1 MDILRAIILGI
12 IQGATE
18 FLPVSSSGH
27 LSVAQHVLGVN
38 TEVGILFDLMLHVG
52 TLAAVFFVFR
62 NLIGRLI
69 CEFFRMIGDLFTGKF
84 HWSKMS
90 HDRRMV
96 MMLLIGLLP
105 LLLFFIP
112 LPGTNG
118 NLKDFME
125 GFYEDS
131 TILVEGFCFLFT
143 GALLMIAHVATK
155 KAEGSHYQSKKD
167 LTTGNAL
174 TIGIFQGIAT
184 LPGVSRSGSTLAA
197 GLFCGLDK
205 QTALD
210 YSFVLGIPAILGAS
224 LLQVKDAIAEKAA
237 IDILPMVVGV
247 IVSAIV
253 GFFAI
258 KLLKLVL
265 KKDRL
270 NIFAIYCLI
279 LGIACVIIGFVEAS
293 QGINIFSGSML

>member
-1 MDILRAIILGI
+1 MDILKAIILGI
-12 IQGATE
+12 VQGATE

-38 TEVGILFDLMLHVG
+38 TETGILFDLMLHVG

-62 NLIGRLI
+62 QLIGRLI
-69 CEFFRMIGDLFTGKF
+69 CEFFRMIKDLFTGKF
-84 HWSKMS
+84 CWSAMS

-96 MMLLIGLLP
+96 MMLIIGLLP
-105 LLLFFIP
+105 LLLFFLP
-112 LPGTNG
+112 LPGTDG

-125 GFYEDS
+125 SFYEDS
-131 TILVEGFCFLFT
+131 TILLEGFCFLFT
-143 GALLMIAHVATK
+143 GALLMIAHVSSRHAS
-155 KAEGSHYQSKKD
+155 GVRYRNKKD
-167 LTTGNAL
+167 LTVGNAL
-174 TIGIFQGIAT
+174 TVGVFQGIAT

-210 YSFVLGIPAILGAS
+210 YSFILGIPAILGAS
-224 LLQVKDAIAEKAA
+224 LLQVKDAVAEKAQVEL
-237 IDILPMVVGV
+237 LPLLAGV

-270 NIFAIYCLI
+270 NVFAIYCLV
-279 LGIACVIIGFVEAS
+279 LGLACVVIGLIEAS
-293 QGINIFSGSML
+293 KGINIFSGSRL

>member
-1 MDILRAIILGI
+1 MDILKAIILGVV
-12 IQGATE
+12 QGATE

-27 LSVAQHVLGVN
+27 LSVAQHVLGVE
-38 TEVGILFDLMLHVG
+38 TEAGILFDLMLHVG
-52 TLAAVFFVFR
+52 TLLAVFFVFR

-69 CEFFRMIGDLFTGKF
+69 CEFFRIIGDLFTGKF
-84 HWSKMS
+84 KWSKMS

-96 MMLLIGLLP
+96 MMLIIGLIP
-105 LLLFFIP
+105 LLFFFIP
-112 LPGTNG
+112 IPGTGG

-125 GFYEDS
+125 SFYEDS
-131 TILVEGFCFLFT
+131 SILVEGFCFLFT
-143 GALLMIAHVATK
+143 GVLLMLAHVTTK
-155 KAEGSHYQSKKD
+155 KASGAHYRSKKD
-167 LTTGNAL
+167 LTAGNAL
-174 TIGIFQGIAT
+174 TIGVFQGIAT

-224 LLQVKDAIAEKAA
+224 LLQVKDAVAEHAA
-237 IDILPMVVGV
+237 VEVLPMVIGV
-247 IVSAIV
+247 VVSAIV

-270 NIFAIYCLI
+270 NIFAIYCLA
-279 LGIACVIIGFVEAS
+279 LGAAS
-293 QGINIFSGSML
+293 IVVALLESARGTNLFTGAAL

>member
-1 MDILRAIILGI
+1 MDILKAIILGI
-12 IQGATE
+12 VQGATE

-38 TEVGILFDLMLHVG
+38 TETGILFDLMLHVG

-62 NLIGRLI
+62 QLIGRLI
-69 CEFFRMIGDLFTGKF
+69 CEFFRMIKDLFTGKF
-84 HWSKMS
+84 RWSAMS

-96 MMLLIGLLP
+96 MMLIIGLLP
-105 LLLFFIP
+105 LLLFFLP
-112 LPGTNG
+112 LPGTDG

-125 GFYEDS
+125 SFYEDS
-131 TILVEGFCFLFT
+131 TILLEGFCFLFT
-143 GALLMIAHVATK
+143 GALLMIAHVSSRRAS
-155 KAEGSHYQSKKD
+155 GVRYRNKKD
-167 LTTGNAL
+167 LTVGNAL
-174 TIGIFQGIAT
+174 TVGVFQGIAT

-210 YSFVLGIPAILGAS
+210 YSFILGIPAILGAS
-224 LLQVKDAIAEKAA
+224 LLQVKDAVAEKAQVEL
-237 IDILPMVVGV
+237 LPLLAGV

-270 NIFAIYCLI
+270 NVFAIYCLV
-279 LGIACVIIGFVEAS
+279 LGLACVVIGLIEAS
-293 QGINIFSGSML
+293 KGINIFSGSTL

>member
-1 MDILRAIILGI
+1 MDIFKAIILGI
-12 IQGATE
+12 VQGLTE

-27 LSVAQHVLGVN
+27 LSVAQHVLGIN
-38 TEVGILFDLMLHVG
+38 TETGILFDLMLHVG

-62 NLIGRLI
+62 DLIGRLI
-69 CEFFRMIGDLFTGKF
+69 CEAFRMIRDLFTGKF
-84 HWSKMS
+84 RWSQMS

-96 MMLLIGLLP
+96 MMLLIGLVP

-112 LPGTNG
+112 LPGTDG

-131 TILVEGFCFLFT
+131 TILVEGFSFLFT
-143 GALLMIAHVATK
+143 GILLMVAHIATK
-155 KAEGSHYQSKKD
+155 KSSGAHQKTKKD
-167 LTTGNAL
+167 LTAGNAI
-174 TIGIFQGIAT
+174 TIGVFQGIAT

-205 QTALD
+205 QNALD

-224 LLQVKDAIAEKAA
+224 LLQVKDAIEEKAA
-237 IDILPMVVGV
+237 VELLPMIIGV
-247 IVSAIV
+247 IVSAVV
-253 GFFAI
+253 GLCAI

-270 NIFAIYCLI
+270 NIFSIYCLA
-279 LGIACVIIGFVEAS
+279 LGVICVIVGFIEAS
-293 QGINIFSGSML
+293 KGINIFSGSAL